1 MPAKVL
7 IVDDE
12 KDFLDIMAERMGA
25 RGVEVSTTT
34 SAENALKMVLKE
46 SYDAVIM
53 DLMMPEMD
61 GFKALKLFKETRP
74 DLPIILLTANV
85 PEEKC
90 IEAIKLGAMDVIEK
104 PADLNLLTQ
113 KIEEAKALKVNAIHA
128 EHEALSTNSPGRG
141 RRISRF
147 GHLFPW
153 LCCYLPRTRNKSF
166 VRLPQSAQARV
177 YSRELPAWQFTQAPW
192 LPAREFPPENQ
203 RWGRPP
209 EIQ

>member
-12 KDFLDIMAERMGA
+12 KDFLDIMAERLRA
-25 RGVEVSTTT
+25 RGVEVSTTI

-46 SYDAVIM
+46 TYDVVIM

-113 KIEEAKALKVNAIHA
+113 KIKEAKARK
-128 EHEALSTNSPGRG
+128 
-141 RRISRF
+141 
-147 GHLFPW
+147 
-153 LCCYLPRTRNKSF
+153 KK
-166 VRLPQSAQARV
+166 
-177 YSRELPAWQFTQAPW
+177 
-192 LPAREFPPENQ
+192 
-203 RWGRPP
+203 
-209 EIQ
+209 

>member
-34 SAENALKMVLKE
+34 SAENALKMVRKE
-46 SYDAVIM
+46 TYDVVIM

-90 IEAIKLGAMDVIEK
+90 IEAIELGAMDVIEK

-113 KIEEAKALKVNAIHA
+113 KIKEAKARK
-128 EHEALSTNSPGRG
+128 
-141 RRISRF
+141 
-147 GHLFPW
+147 
-153 LCCYLPRTRNKSF
+153 NK
-166 VRLPQSAQARV
+166 
-177 YSRELPAWQFTQAPW
+177 
-192 LPAREFPPENQ
+192 
-203 RWGRPP
+203 
-209 EIQ
+209 

>member
-1 MPAKVL
+1 MSTRVL
-7 IVDDE
+7 LVDDE

-25 RGVEVSTTT
+25 RGMEVSTAT
-34 SAENALKMVLKE
+34 SAEDALKMVLKE

-74 DLPIILLTANV
+74 DIAIILLTANV

-113 KIEEAKALKVNAIHA
+113 KIEEARALKIKH
-128 EHEALSTNSPGRG
+128 
-141 RRISRF
+141 
-147 GHLFPW
+147 
-153 LCCYLPRTRNKSF
+153 
-166 VRLPQSAQARV
+166 
-177 YSRELPAWQFTQAPW
+177 
-192 LPAREFPPENQ
+192 
-203 RWGRPP
+203 
-209 EIQ
+209 

>member
-12 KDFLDIMAERMGA
+12 KDFLDIMAERMSA
-25 RGVEVSTTT
+25 RGMDVSTAT
-34 SAENALKMVLKE
+34 SAENALKMVLEE

-61 GFKALKLFKETRP
+61 GFTALKLFKETRP

-113 KIEEAKALKVNAIHA
+113 KIEEAKAFKI
-128 EHEALSTNSPGRG
+128 
-141 RRISRF
+141 RRD
-147 GHLFPW
+147 HD
-153 LCCYLPRTRNKSF
+153 K
-166 VRLPQSAQARV
+166 
-177 YSRELPAWQFTQAPW
+177 
-192 LPAREFPPENQ
+192 
-203 RWGRPP
+203 
-209 EIQ
+209 

>member
-34 SAENALKMVLKE
+34 SAENALQMVLKE

-53 DLMMPEMD
+53 DFMMPEMD

-74 DLPIILLTANV
+74 DVSIILLTANLT
-85 PEEKC
+85 EEKC

-113 KIEEAKALKVNAIHA
+113 KIEEAKALKI
-128 EHEALSTNSPGRG
+128 
-141 RRISRF
+141 RRD
-147 GHLFPW
+147 HD
-153 LCCYLPRTRNKSF
+153 
-166 VRLPQSAQARV
+166 Q
-177 YSRELPAWQFTQAPW
+177 
-192 LPAREFPPENQ
+192 
-203 RWGRPP
+203 
-209 EIQ
+209 

>member
-1 MPAKVL
+1 MLPETEGVSPPDSGFSNYDYNLPNQPFNPSTIQRGLYLMSTRVL
-7 IVDDE
+7 LVDDE

-25 RGVEVSTTT
+25 RGMEVSTAT
-34 SAENALKMVLKE
+34 SAEDALKMVLKE

-74 DLPIILLTANV
+74 DMSIILLTANV

-113 KIEEAKALKVNAIHA
+113 KIEEAKARK
-128 EHEALSTNSPGRG
+128 
-141 RRISRF
+141 
-147 GHLFPW
+147 
-153 LCCYLPRTRNKSF
+153 
-166 VRLPQSAQARV
+166 QD
-177 YSRELPAWQFTQAPW
+177 
-192 LPAREFPPENQ
+192 
-203 RWGRPP
+203 
-209 EIQ
+209 

>member
-12 KDFLDIMAERMGA
+12 KDFLDIMAERLRA
-25 RGVEVSTTT
+25 RGVEVSTTI

-46 SYDAVIM
+46 TYDVVIM

-90 IEAIKLGAMDVIEK
+90 IEAIQLGAMDVIEK

-113 KIEEAKALKVNAIHA
+113 KIKD
-128 EHEALSTNSPGRG
+128 
-141 RRISRF
+141 
-147 GHLFPW
+147 
-153 LCCYLPRTRNKSF
+153 
-166 VRLPQSAQARV
+166 AQARK
-177 YSRELPAWQFTQAPW
+177 
-192 LPAREFPPENQ
+192 NK
-203 RWGRPP
+203 
-209 EIQ
+209 